1 MHAFLYLIYLQYF
14 PDLLM
19 YGAGAS
25 RILSFLALLD
35 IPVPH
40 PDDTSLIVPVTD
52 DVAMQNMP
60 MSLPSS
66 TTTTATSPAQSSLTQ
81 PEPPP
86 FQKPQPSSSSIVDP
100 GFSSV
105 PQPLPPDD
113 DDDDNEDALHIAENE
128 DEEVNDNQ
136 NDDNDDENEDDEEY
150 VPPSKIQTKPTSTP
164 KRKSLLRGP
173 KSARAKQAAK
183 LAAQKRAT
191 KVRIKVKIKKEKEET
206 PKKAADDVEEK
217 IAEIDEKEFV
227 NPMEWSSSESDTE
240 SAGAKDSD
248 ASWHEEE
255 EEDAKE
261 EEEVRPK
268 RKRGRPRGS
277 SDKAKRAR
285 KSGYKT
291 KKESV
296 AKAKKVRAQGEAKDI
311 PKCTTCSKDFSSIKG
326 YNVHM
331 KRVHNQEMKGRLFQ
345 LLPWS
350 QGYKMTPCSPIIT
363 WPAPSNV
370 HSVVS
375 AS

>member
-1 MHAFLYLIYLQYF
+1 
-14 PDLLM
+14 M

-40 PDDTSLIVPVTD
+40 PDDTSLIVPVTED
-52 DVAMQNMP
+52 AEMQSASP
-60 MSLPSS
+60 SVLPT
-66 TTTTATSPAQSSLTQ
+66 TTTTATSPAQPNLTL
-81 PEPPP
+81 PEQTP
-86 FQKPQPSSSSIVDP
+86 FQKPQPSSSFIPDP

-105 PQPLPPDD
+105 PQPPPPE

-128 DEEVNDNQ
+128 DGEEVNDNQ
-136 NDDNDDENEDDEEY
+136 NDDNDDGDDEEY
-150 VPPSKIQTKPTSTP
+150 VPPSKVQSKPSQMS

-191 KVRIKVKIKKEKEET
+191 KARIKVKIKKEKVET
-206 PKKAADDVEEK
+206 PKKAADEVAEVEVESGG
-217 IAEIDEKEFV
+217 KEFA

-255 EEDAKE
+255 EEDVKE
-261 EEEVRPK
+261 EEEERPK
-268 RKRGRPRGS
+268 RKRGRPKGS
-277 SDKAKRAR
+277 PDKAKRAR

-291 KKESV
+291 KKEPV
-296 AKAKKVRAQGEAKDI
+296 AKVKKGRVQGEAKDV
-311 PKCTTCSKDFSSIKG
+311 PKCTACSKDFSSIKG

-331 KRVHNQEMKGRLFQ
+331 KRVHNQEMKGRRFQ
-345 LLPWS
+345 LLTLS
-350 QGYKMTPCSPIIT
+350 
-363 WPAPSNV
+363 
-370 HSVVS
+370 
-375 AS
+375 